1 MRTFFNFVD
10 ETNIFNSNKNAII
23 YAGKNY
29 SYKKLYLGV
38 EKLSNVIEKNCL
50 SLNERIGIYLPNS
63 YEFVVAFLACA
74 KLNYTSILINWVN
87 TPSYID
93 NIIHDSGLDLI
104 ITNAL
109 KENDFEIQKFDKQ
122 IYDEVS
128 QYCFFKVP
136 SRKCEKMN
144 EVCSIIYTSGSTGR
158 SKGVLITHEN
168 LIAGTCIVSNY
179 LGITGD
185 DRILSLLP
193 FTFDYGLNQILTS
206 LYMGAELYIKYP
218 FTFFELP
225 KLISSEKITGLAGV
239 PSIFISLLKTNRIS
253 KYNFEKL
260 RYITNSGAAIPTKYL
275 QELRGVFANTQI
287 FLMYGLTECFRCT
300 YLDPKYYEVKVG
312 SIGKAIPNCEV
323 YVLNEGKQVCKT
335 FECGE
340 LYFCGPTITKGYLNL
355 PQDTEKLFVQ
365 ICIDGTYKKAVRS
378 GDIVYADEDGFLFFV
393 GRKDNLI
400 KKLGYR
406 TNGQIIANELLTG
419 LPTMK
424 ECCVIAVNDQM
435 KAEPQIIAFVV
446 GNGCLPNDELE
457 KIILQYSNSKLPPY
471 MKLDRVIVVDEI
483 PLTENSKYDEKK
495 LKELLH

>member
-1 MRTFFNFVD
+1 
-10 ETNIFNSNKNAII
+10 
-23 YAGKNY
+23 
-29 SYKKLYLGV
+29 
-38 EKLSNVIEKNCL
+38 
-50 SLNERIGIYLPNS
+50 
-63 YEFVVAFLACA
+63 
-74 KLNYTSILINWVN
+74 
-87 TPSYID
+87 
-93 NIIHDSGLDLI
+93 
-104 ITNAL
+104 
-109 KENDFEIQKFDKQ
+109 
-122 IYDEVS
+122 
-128 QYCFFKVP
+128 
-136 SRKCEKMN
+136 
-144 EVCSIIYTSGSTGR
+144 
-158 SKGVLITHEN
+158 
-168 LIAGTCIVSNY
+168 
-179 LGITGD
+179 
-185 DRILSLLP
+185 
-193 FTFDYGLNQILTS
+193 
-206 LYMGAELYIKYP
+206 
-218 FTFFELP
+218 
-225 KLISSEKITGLAGV
+225 
-239 PSIFISLLKTNRIS
+239 
-253 KYNFEKL
+253 
-260 RYITNSGAAIPTKYL
+260 
-275 QELRGVFANTQI
+275 
-287 FLMYGLTECFRCT
+287 MYGLTECFRCT

-435 KAEPQIIAFVV
+435 KAEPQSIAFVV